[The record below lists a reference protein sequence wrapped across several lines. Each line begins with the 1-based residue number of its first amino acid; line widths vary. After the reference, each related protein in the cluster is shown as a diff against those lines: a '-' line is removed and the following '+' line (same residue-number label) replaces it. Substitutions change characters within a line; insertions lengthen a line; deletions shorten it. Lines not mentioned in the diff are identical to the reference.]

1 MSQMQFS
8 FDGEDLACRESTAD
22 LHTPSTPV
30 GRAGILHP
38 PTPRTLLLTKV
49 PAETLQR
56 VSSSFGLVPTS
67 PLAQL
72 IAAMVLH
79 RGWDSP
85 DNLALLS
92 AGASHLPAPHLLKN
106 FESAVTRITQ
116 AITDATPT
124 AIVGDYDV
132 DGITSVSE
140 FGALFKRMC
149 VPHTLIIPHRQHDG
163 FGISQSITDRILLG
177 HPETEKPYGLVIL
190 LDHGSQAHGHI
201 TRLRANQIDVVVIDH
216 HTVYHDLPDALVV
229 NPRQPGCGWSS
240 QYPCAEALSHC
251 VTTEVS
257 RRLGVPLPDYALAAI
272 GTIADMVPFTTSSLC
287 NRIIARQG
295 LADLRRT
302 ENVGV
307 RALACA
313 LKIPRD
319 PCNPDRFLFT
329 SSDIAFLV
337 GPTLNATG
345 RLADANMCVELLTT
359 SDSQRAAEIALHL
372 VRMNADRKALEGE
385 MLMRALE
392 RLSSLDKLPDALVH
406 FDSRHHLGINGLL
419 AQRLAQR
426 WGRPAFVFAPNG
438 ESIAV
443 GSGRAGHERYD
454 VFEMLDTANKLCKAQ
469 PSPFERFGG
478 HRPAGG
484 ATIDGSRFSEAA
496 ALINAACR
504 QQYQTPLHSIP
515 VSADCVMRLFELTP
529 LIFDQCEALLE
540 PFGNQFPGPQILV
553 KGVRVERIQPPRNI
567 GGRYR
572 LTLVQGSTRREA
584 LLGSELWSSEIDHG
598 VSLDV
603 VAAPVKLF
611 RNQER
616 CVQLSISGYTVIRR
630 PSQRTVIPASSEPE
644 ALVNSLQNNKAPEI
658 GPRYIIPNAVLPESV
673 PGMGATTAGR
683 SDMFQRSV
691 QPKKLKEKLKALR
704 DAQSQFDRRYLYT
717 DLEELEPDHFSPKPQ
732 DYYAPVWQKL
742 RDDYKLSFDDTGL
755 QMRPEAI
762 EFIRYFFD
770 KGGSHILQAATGS
783 GKTKIALIIAS
794 HFVAA
799 GHRAVFVSPTREIAQ
814 QVYAELP
821 SLFGPHTARLLLT
834 GGSPAARKK
843 QLAEFKHGFLVGTAA
858 TVRND
863 IQNALVSLCS
873 DDLLI
878 DDECHHA
885 TGRDSSVSILKH
897 AKDVGARRLL
907 LSATPWQVN
916 PGESAAN
923 ISRLQE
929 LAGTHQI
936 FPLNRAPNRN
946 SRLVQF
952 CQLSPP
958 MQAADSVLREAM
970 KTYRDQ
976 LIVLVDGRIRHTAL
990 ALQNCVTPETS
1001 IALRTLSTE
1010 TLSGK
1015 GNQRDILDP
1024 IRPRSTDEIRDK
1036 DLLASLLDIR
1046 RAIHRTLTQREEE
1059 YVSLN
1064 SIRSLTTSIASSLGY
1079 KTQEYWLARGA
1090 MELTYVHRI
1099 LVNEGIV
1106 QFMLRTLEK
1115 RCRALFPK
1123 PLGRGEKPSAWGE
1136 HVTELYVGNRADFV
1150 SLAYKAVSPGNSRA
1164 LWEASSLE
1172 ELFGT
1177 SQTSWRALSKQDRIK
1192 AFKNGFSAVKKA
1204 ALLACEDPAFFSHP
1218 GDKFILRDTQK
1229 HGRNSFI
1236 WVEKVEQVKWLAQHM
1251 NRQLAKHSGRVVGLT
1266 GAGRP
1271 GQAGMSSQERDQAL
1285 AAFRNDPDV
1294 RVIIGT
1300 TILSEG
1306 IDAPGHTGYDRSL
1319 KGSFIQSTQK
1329 AGRPG
1334 RREEY
1339 GEMITICTT
1348 NQQYR
1353 TLLSN
1358 IGKTIENQK
1367 ILNAFRAE
1375 ILACGGLLPLSVGD
1389 ESLPHAP
1396 HRTQTAKPQRTYR
1409 QEWLF

>member
-8 FDGEDLACRESTAD
+8 FDGEDLARKKVSAD
-22 LHTPSTPV
+22 LSTTSTLI

-38 PTPRTLLLTKV
+38 PTPRELILTKV
-49 PAETLQR
+49 PPETLQR
-56 VSSSFGLVPTS
+56 VSSSFGLTPTS
-67 PLAQL
+67 RLAQL
-72 IAAMVLH
+72 VAAMVLR

-85 DNLALLS
+85 ENLALFS
-92 AGASHLPAPHLLKN
+92 AGASYLPAPELLKN
-106 FESAVTRITQ
+106 FSQAVSRITQ
-116 AITDATPT
+116 AIKDATPT
-124 AIVGDYDV
+124 VVVGDYDV

-140 FGALFKRMC
+140 FGALLQKTGT
-149 VPHTLIIPHRQHDG
+149 PHTLIIPHRQRDG
-163 FGISQSITDRILLG
+163 FGISTSITDRILLG

-190 LDHGSQAHGHI
+190 LDHGSQAHEHI
-201 TRLRANQIDVVVIDH
+201 TRLREKLIDVVVIDH
-216 HTVYHDLPDALVV
+216 HTVHHDLPDALVI
-229 NPRQPGCGWSS
+229 NPRQPGCGWAS
-240 QYPCAEALSHC
+240 QYPCAEALSHS
-251 VTTEVS
+251 VTTGVS
-257 RRLGVPLPDYALAAI
+257 RRLGLPLPDYALAAI
-272 GTIADMVPFTTSSLC
+272 GTISDMVPFTTSSLC
-287 NRIIARQG
+287 NRIVARQG

-302 ENVGV
+302 ENIGV

-319 PCNPDRFLFT
+319 PHNPDQFLFT

-359 SDSQRAAEIALHL
+359 SDPVRAAEIARNL
-372 VRMNADRKALEGE
+372 VRMNEDRKALEGE
-385 MLMRALE
+385 MLMIALE
-392 RLSSLDKLPDALVH
+392 RLSSLDQLPDALVH
-406 FDSRHHLGINGLL
+406 FDSSHHLGINGLL

-438 ESIAV
+438 NSIAV

-454 VFEMLDTANKLCKAQ
+454 VFEMLDTAHKLCLAP
-469 PSPFERFGG
+469 PSPFVRFGG

-484 ATIDGSRFSEAA
+484 ATIAVSRFSEAA
-496 ALINAACR
+496 TLINEACR
-504 QQYQTPLHSIP
+504 QQYQTPLRSIP
-515 VSADCVMRLFELTP
+515 VPADCVMRLSELTP
-529 LIFDQCEALLE
+529 LLFDQCEALLE

-572 LTLVQGSTRREA
+572 LTLVQGSTRLEA
-584 LLGSELWSSEIDHG
+584 LLGSELWSSEIDHD

-603 VAAPVKLF
+603 VASPVKLF

-616 CVQLSISGYTVIRR
+616 FIQLSISGYTVTRR
-630 PSQRTVIPASSEPE
+630 SSPSTAIPAASQPEVLANSSQSSE
-644 ALVNSLQNNKAPEI
+644 APEM
-658 GPRYIIPNAVLPESV
+658 PPHYTIPNAVPPKNLPAME
-673 PGMGATTAGR
+673 ATSTR
-683 SDMFQRSV
+683 HSDRVQRSV
-691 QPKKLKEKLKALR
+691 QPKKLKEKLTALR
-704 DAQSQFDRRYLYT
+704 DAQSQFDRRYLYA
-717 DLEELEPDHFSPKPQ
+717 DLEALEPDHFNPKPQ
-732 DYYAPVWQKL
+732 EFYSPVWQKL
-742 RDDYKLSFDDTGL
+742 RDDYKLTFDDTGL

-799 GHRAVFVSPTREIAQ
+799 GHRAVFVAPTREIAQ

-821 SLFGPHTARLLLT
+821 LLFGPNVSRLLLA
-834 GGSPAARKK
+834 GGSPAVRRK
-843 QLAEFKHGFLVGTAA
+843 QLAEFKGGFLVGTAA

-863 IQNALVSLCS
+863 IKNALVSLCS
-873 DDLLI
+873 EDLLI

-885 TGRDSSVSILKH
+885 TGKDSSVSILKH
-897 AKDVGARRLL
+897 AKDTGARRLL
-907 LSATPWQVN
+907 LSATPWQIKK
-916 PGESAAN
+916 GESAAS

-929 LAGTHQI
+929 LAGTNQI
-936 FPLNRAPNRN
+936 FPLNRAPNSN

-952 CQLSPP
+952 CKLSPP
-958 MQAADSVLREAM
+958 MQAADSLLREAM

-976 LIVLVDGRIRHTAL
+976 LVVCADTRIRQTAT
-990 ALQNCVTPETS
+990 ALQNCLAPETPT
-1001 IALRTLSTE
+1001 ALRILTTE
-1010 TLSGK
+1010 TLNGLRNRR
-1015 GNQRDILDP
+1015 GILEL
-1024 IRPRSTDEIRDK
+1024 IRPRTTDEIRNK
-1036 DLLASLLDIR
+1036 DQLVNLLDIR
-1046 RAIHRTLTQREEE
+1046 KAIQRTLTQRDEE

-1064 SIRSLTTSIASSLGY
+1064 SIRSLTTSIASGLGY
-1079 KTQEYWLARGA
+1079 KAQEYWLARGA
-1090 MELTYVHRI
+1090 MELTYLHRI

-1106 QFMLRTLEK
+1106 QFMLRVLEK
-1115 RCRALFPK
+1115 RCGVLFPR

-1136 HVTELYVGNRADFV
+1136 HITELYVGNRADFV
-1150 SLAYKAVSPGNSRA
+1150 SLAYRAVSPGNSGS
-1164 LWEASSLE
+1164 LWQDASLE
-1172 ELFGT
+1172 DLFGT
-1177 SQTSWRALSKQDRIK
+1177 SRAAWNALSKQDRIK
-1192 AFKNGFSAVKKA
+1192 AFRNGLSAVKKA
-1204 ALLACEDPAFFSHP
+1204 ALLACEDPQFFSHP
-1218 GDKFILRDTQK
+1218 GDEFILSDTQQ
-1229 HGRNSFI
+1229 HGRDSFI

-1251 NRQLAKHSGRVVGLT
+1251 NRQLGKHSGRVVGLT

-1271 GQAGMSSQERDQAL
+1271 GQSGMSSQERDRAL

-1300 TILSEG
+1300 TTLNEG

-1334 RREEY
+1334 RREQR

-1358 IGKTIENQK
+1358 VGKTIENQK
-1367 ILNAFRAE
+1367 ILNALRAE
-1375 ILACGGLLPLSVGD
+1375 ILSDVGLPPLTAGGDPLPN
-1389 ESLPHAP
+1389 AP
-1396 HRTQTAKPQRTYR
+1396 HPTQAAEPQTAYR